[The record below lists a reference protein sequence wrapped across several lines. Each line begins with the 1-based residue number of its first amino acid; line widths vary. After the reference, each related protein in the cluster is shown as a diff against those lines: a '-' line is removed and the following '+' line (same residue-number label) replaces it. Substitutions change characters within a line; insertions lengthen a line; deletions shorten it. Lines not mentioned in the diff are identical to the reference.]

1 MPRFLAELRRR
12 HVLRVGAVY
21 LVVAWAMIEVSATTF
36 PMMGLPEWAP
46 TLVFALLAVG
56 FPLALALTWAF
67 DITPHG
73 IVRTRGSLRA
83 EAAARRLDELAAKR
97 PAEHPA
103 QHPAEPPSRSLAVLA
118 FTDLSRERD
127 QDYLA
132 DGIAEEILNVLAS
145 LEDLRVAART
155 SSFAF
160 KGRNVDVREIGRQLG
175 VDLVLEGSV
184 RTAGNRLR
192 VTAQLVDVRDGMHL
206 WSRRFER
213 DMSDVFAVQDEI
225 AAEIASALGVSQPA
239 SVTARSATQRL
250 EAYEAYL
257 RGRQQFHR
265 KTARSLAAARALFEN
280 AIALDPTYAPAW
292 AGIADTCSLLYMYW
306 APTEDN
312 RRCADECSLAA
323 LEHGPDL
330 AEAHVSRG
338 LALSLYDRTS
348 EAAQEFAIAREL
360 NPRLYEAWYFSA
372 RLRFGAGDVKGAAD
386 HFLHAVEIQPEQYDA
401 WGLLSQMLGAQGR
414 PEKQRNA
421 MIRSREA
428 AERAL
433 LIDPDDV
440 RALYFLAGSHIFLG
454 ETARGIELLDR
465 AAALDPDDPAVH
477 YNIACGYSNAGQIDR
492 ALQHLER
499 AVQLG
504 YGHAKW
510 IANDT
515 DLAPLREHPRYQQ
528 LLRKLRPVDVS
539 A

>member
-1 MPRFLAELRRR
+1 MRRFLAELRRR

-36 PMMGLPEWAP
+36 PMMSLPDWAP
-46 TLVFALLAVG
+46 TLVFALLAT
-56 FPLALALTWAF
+56 ALPVVLTLTWF
-67 DITPHG
+67 YDVTPHG
-73 IVRTRGSLRA
+73 IVRTRGSARA
-83 EAAARRLDELAAKR
+83 EAAARRLEETAGQA
-97 PAEHPA
+97 HA
-103 QHPAEPPSRSLAVLA
+103 QRQAQGDDTRSLAVLA
-118 FTDLSRERD
+118 FADLSRERD

-206 WSRRFER
+206 WSRRFDR

-239 SVTARSATQRL
+239 SVIARSATQRL

-265 KTARSLAAARALFEN
+265 KTARSLAAARSLFEN
-280 AIALDPTYAPAW
+280 AIALDPSYAPAW

-306 APTEDN
+306 APTEEN

-323 LEHGPDL
+323 LEHGPDH

-338 LALSLYDRTS
+338 LALSLYERTA
-348 EAAQEFAIAREL
+348 EAAAEFELAREL

-372 RLRFGAGDVKGAAD
+372 RLRFGAGDMKGAAD
-386 HFLHAVEIQPEQYDA
+386 DFLHAVEIQPEQYDA
-401 WGLLSQMLGAQGR
+401 WGLLSQMLGATGR
-414 PEKQRNA
+414 PEKARA
-421 MIRSREA
+421 AILRSKEA

-440 RALYFLAGSHIFLG
+440 RALYFVAGSHIMLG
-454 ETARGIELLDR
+454 DSARGIELLHR
-465 AAALDPDDPAVH
+465 AAALDPEDSAVH
-477 YNIACGYSNAGQIDR
+477 YNIACGYANAGRIEQ
-492 ALQHLER
+492 ALHHLER
-499 AVQLG
+499 AVALG
-504 YGHAKW
+504 YGHRKW
-510 IANDT
+510 IANDP
-515 DLAPLREHPRYQQ
+515 DLAPLRSDPRYQKVLDNLQ
-528 LLRKLRPVDVS
+528 TARLS